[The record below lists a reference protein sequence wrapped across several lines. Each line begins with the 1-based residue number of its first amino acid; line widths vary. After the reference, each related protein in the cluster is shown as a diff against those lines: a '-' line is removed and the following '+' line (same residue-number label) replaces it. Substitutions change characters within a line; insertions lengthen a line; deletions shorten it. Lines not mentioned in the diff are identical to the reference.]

1 MFGKTYNNCVKKEEV
16 ELEAYSANP
25 AQQAAIAIAK
35 KKKKEE
41 DMVAKKKKQKMYAG
55 YEPEGELVDENILKD
70 AGKKIMDFVKK
81 PIIEPT
87 VTEKE
92 YKKIVDPRKMTQP
105 A

>member
-41 DMVAKKKKQKMYAG
+41 DMVAKKKK
-55 YEPEGELVDENILKD
+55 
-70 AGKKIMDFVKK
+70 
-81 PIIEPT
+81 
-87 VTEKE
+87 KE
-92 YKKIVDPRKMTQP
+92 EV
-105 A
+105 